1 MIYIA
6 EAIAMA
12 DEVAV
17 LSKRPA
23 TIKSTHEIKLTVE
36 GEKTPLMARRASE
49 FKDYFETLWKELDVD
64 GK

>member
-1 MIYIA
+1 LIYIA